1 MPLKGCEELNTR
13 DLILKNAYELFQE
26 KSYNAVSIDDIC
38 GRCKLTK
45 PAFYYHF
52 KSKAELLLHYYDD
65 VVEYIDTSL
74 EDQDAQRNY
83 WQQIVYCFS
92 ELIMAG
98 NQLGADLMS
107 QLYITNL
114 TKDHG
119 SFNFNQQLIALCV
132 ELIKKGQASGQIE
145 NPKEANDLF
154 ISASL
159 MFTGF
164 ETLWSIKKRDIQR
177 ERNFIIALET
187 IFVIPPEYS
196 VQEKQQHLNYSDF
209 S

>member
-1 MPLKGCEELNTR
+1 MNTR
-13 DLILKNAYELFQE
+13 ELILKNAYELFQE

-65 VVEYIDTSL
+65 VVDYIDISL
-74 EDQDAQRNY
+74 EGKDFQQNY

-92 ELIMAG
+92 ELILAG

-119 SFNFNQQLIALCV
+119 SFNFNHRLVELCV
-132 ELIKKGQASGQIE
+132 ELIKKGQESGQIK
-145 NPKEANDLF
+145 NQQDANDLF

-164 ETLWSIKKRDIQR
+164 ETLWSIKKRDVHR

-187 IFVIPPEYS
+187 LFVVPAKFS
-196 VQEKQQHLNYSDF
+196 VQEKQQHLEYPDF
-209 S
+209 Q